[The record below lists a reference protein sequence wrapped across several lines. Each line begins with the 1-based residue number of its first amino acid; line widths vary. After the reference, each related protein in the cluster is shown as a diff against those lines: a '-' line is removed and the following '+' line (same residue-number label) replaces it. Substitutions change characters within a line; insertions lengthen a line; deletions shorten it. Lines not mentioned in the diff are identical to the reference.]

1 MSKTLYYI
9 CLIAL
14 IIFIIYS
21 FYKYRK
27 YWKKILYEP
36 ILDPISAK
44 NPIKVLDPK
53 NNTLVSNPN
62 YVESLKSSNF
72 IQKSSEPS
80 TLGLAY
86 TFSFWIYI
94 EDWNYKFDREK
105 RIISWNPNLLVTLSK
120 KTNDL
125 NIIVPIY
132 GATQSEEEDKDLTDL
147 KLEAITYKE
156 VPLQKWI
163 HIVIVLDN
171 RNLDLCINGKL
182 YKSKYLSN
190 VPYLNKKNDIE
201 ICPGGG
207 FRGYF
212 SNMKIYQYPL
222 LKNSIIPIIFKHNII
237 TLFKQGPFGR
247 KFPMSLFKKL
257 IDKVKGSVSIDI
269 NVGVGDSE
277 FEVGGSLGD
286 TKEKDGLLN

>member
-9 CLIAL
+9 CIIAL

-21 FYKYRK
+21 YYKYSK

-44 NPIKVLDPK
+44 NPLKILDPK
-53 NNTLVSNPN
+53 NNTLVPNPKH
-62 YVESLKSSNF
+62 VESLKSSKF
-72 IQKSSEPS
+72 IHNSNEPS
-80 TLGLAY
+80 NLGLAY
-86 TFSFWIYI
+86 SLSFWIYI
-94 EDWNYKFDREK
+94 EDWNYKYDRDK
-105 RIISWNPNLLVTLSK
+105 KIISWNPNLLVTLGK
-120 KTNDL
+120 KVNDL

-132 GATQSEEEDKDLTDL
+132 GATQSDEENKDFTDL
-147 KLEAITYKE
+147 KLEAISYKE

-163 HIVIVLDN
+163 HICIILDN

-201 ICPGGG
+201 ICPDGG
-207 FRGYF
+207 FKGYF
-212 SNMKIYQYPL
+212 SNMKLYQYPL
-222 LKNSIIPIIFKHNII
+222 PKNSIIPIIYKHNII

-247 KFPMSLFKKL
+247 KFPKTLFKKI
-257 IDKVKGSVSIDI
+257 IDKIQGSVSIDVS
-269 NVGVGDSE
+269 VGVGDTE
-277 FEVGGSLGD
+277 FDAGGSIGEN
-286 TKEKDGLLN
+286 KQDGLLD